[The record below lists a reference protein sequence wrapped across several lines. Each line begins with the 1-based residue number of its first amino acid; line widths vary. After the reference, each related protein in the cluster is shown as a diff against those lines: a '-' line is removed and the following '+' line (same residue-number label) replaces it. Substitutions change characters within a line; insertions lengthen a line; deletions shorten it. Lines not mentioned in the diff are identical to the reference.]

1 MKRKVK
7 NYTPLTVEA
16 MWYQMRNEGMLMKG
30 ESGKITLE
38 IDVVYYNN
46 YQGANSRAESE
57 RRNRQ
62 RTSKFLPEDGYTY
75 GTEAIQQH
83 CGWQAEEFSKFSCH
97 KEQVQEQA
105 VKTSE
110 DTQKK
115 D

>member
-46 YQGANSRAESE
+46 Y
-57 RRNRQ
+57 
-62 RTSKFLPEDGYTY
+62 
-75 GTEAIQQH
+75 
-83 CGWQAEEFSKFSCH
+83 
-97 KEQVQEQA
+97 
-105 VKTSE
+105 
-110 DTQKK
+110 
-115 D
+115 